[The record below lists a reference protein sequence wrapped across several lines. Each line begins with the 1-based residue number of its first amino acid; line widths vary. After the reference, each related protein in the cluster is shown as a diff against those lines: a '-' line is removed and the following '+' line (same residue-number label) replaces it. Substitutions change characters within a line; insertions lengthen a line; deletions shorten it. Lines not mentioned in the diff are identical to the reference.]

1 MCPHIV
7 HLYASAVGIFE
18 RDISINLLADPVIS
32 ESDPKPMELD
42 KHESL

>member
-1 MCPHIV
+1 VTIYPDLC
-7 HLYASAVGIFE
+7 LAVIKTH
-18 RDISINLLADPVIS
+18 PVNAAYQLRI